1 MNSMKQ
7 YLIKNIVWVQ
17 KKLCAENDAFKPVL
31 DNLANCCLSKCVKD
45 NQHFLS
51 EYLRKSVDL
60 LNYP

>member
-1 MNSMKQ
+1 MESMKQ
-7 YLIKNIVWVQ
+7 CVIKKIGLCI
-17 KKLCAENDAFKPVL
+17 KKMCAENDAFKPVL